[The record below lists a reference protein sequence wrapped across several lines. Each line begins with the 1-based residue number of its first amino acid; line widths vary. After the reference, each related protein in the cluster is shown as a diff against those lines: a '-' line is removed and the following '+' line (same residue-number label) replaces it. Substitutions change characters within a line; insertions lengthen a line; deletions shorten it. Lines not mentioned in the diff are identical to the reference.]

1 MNAAVAAEGLSKR
14 YGDTVAVDGV
24 SLGVGEGEVFGLI
37 GPNGAGKTS
46 LVRCLTG
53 TTEYEGTAS
62 VLGARPDEVERS
74 RIGLLPQSFS
84 PPERLTARELLDYYA
99 GLYDESRDPETVLE
113 EVGLADDAD
122 TWYEKLSGGQQRR
135 ARVGITLVNDPDVL
149 FLDEPTTGIDPTGRR
164 GLWRVVER
172 LAEAGTTVVLTSHS
186 MEEVERLS
194 DRVALMADGQVVATG
209 TPEEL
214 IEHHGGKPRLVVRT
228 DADAEALLEMGYRV
242 EERNGELVLHGIGA
256 REIADAVETLE
267 GAAVEYE
274 SFTWTEPTLEE
285 VYLELTG
292 RRFGRER
299 SVSRAVAED
308 GGHPARE
315 GERDDGRPARGASGG
330 EQ

>member
-53 TTEYEGTAS
+53 TTSYEGSAS
-62 VLGARPDEVERS
+62 VLGADPDEVDRS

-84 PPERLTARELLDYYA
+84 PPERLTARELLEYYA
-99 GLYDESRDPETVLE
+99 GLYDESRDPEQILQD
-113 EVGLADDAD
+113 VGLADDAD

-135 ARVGITLVNDPDVL
+135 ACVGITLVNDPDVL

-172 LAEAGTTVVLTSHS
+172 LAESGTTVVLTSHS

-209 TPEEL
+209 TTEHL
-214 IEHHGGKPRLVVRT
+214 IDQHGGKPRLVVRT
-228 DADAEALLEMGYRV
+228 EADAEALLEMGYRV
-242 EERNGELVLHGIGA
+242 EERESELVLHGIGA
-256 REIADAVETLE
+256 TDIAAAVEALE
-267 GAAVEYE
+267 SADVEYE

-299 SVSRAVAED
+299 SQSRAVAED
-308 GGHPARE
+308 GGSRVSAE
-315 GERDDGRPARGASGG
+315 AE
-330 EQ
+330 E